1 VRLLTTIHRTLCRCK
16 NAGLGLIVV
25 VSLLFTP
32 QLSFAGILGFK
43 NETSGTLEIQEVR
56 PGPLVRLG
64 KAIKMIASET
74 FSDTASSG
82 ADRRFII
89 TDGKGKVLFDGYV
102 QSPSAREN
110 IIYSIKPDG
119 KGGIKLEPTRTL
131 LDDKKK

>member
-1 VRLLTTIHRTLCRCK
+1 MGFLATIYRTLCLRK
-16 NAGLGLIVV
+16 NAGLGLIVMAW
-25 VSLLFTP
+25 LLLSP
-32 QLSFAGILGFK
+32 QLSLAGILGFK

-74 FSDTASSG
+74 FSDTASTG
-82 ADRRFII
+82 TERRFII
-89 TDGKGKVLFDGYV
+89 TDGKGKVLFYGYV
-102 QSPSAREN
+102 QTPSAREN
-110 IIYSIKPDG
+110 IIYLIKPDG